1 MNLDEFCSSDQWSM
15 LIAAAEH
22 SKLAAALG
30 GFLITA
36 IALYLKGDVRE
47 SVHTLALFSSAVL
60 VLVLSAFVSGTVV
73 GTVVPEGAQRDGI
86 CAIAWAQGALATSM
100 LAAGTAALFGG
111 LGWLLAGHAVEKLA
125 APEAAPSNGYRFL
138 TGLGSWLT
146 FAAALTT
153 TLLLSETS
161 IDYLH
166 FAFHGRPERWLVG
179 LVVLGA
185 AAVVLTSFVLVLRA
199 PGEQSSLGALKV
211 ATVCVVVLGVGA
223 SWLSM
228 TLARFPKDWLT
239 SPAPPIVL
247 MVLAL
252 TFALPAVIAGAIC
265 FSAPSARG
273 M

>member
-1 MNLDEFCSSDQWSM
+1 MGEQR
-15 LIAAAEH
+15 
-22 SKLAAALG
+22 G
-30 GFLITA
+30 GFAGRSPLP
-36 IALYLKGDVRE
+36 DVGIGE
-47 SVHTLALFSSAVL
+47 FAVC
-60 VLVLSAFVSGTVV
+60 VV
-73 GTVVPEGAQRDGI
+73 G
-86 CAIAWAQGALATSM
+86 
-100 LAAGTAALFGG
+100 LFGV
-111 LGWLLAGHAVEKLA
+111 AGVE
-125 APEAAPSNGYRFL
+125 
-138 TGLGSWLT
+138 LGSWLT

-265 FSAPSARG
+265 FSAPSARE